1 MKEVKE
7 KTMGKNGQDGKV
19 SAFPDLVYRE
29 LLAVLIVFLV
39 LMIWSHQVDAP
50 LRSIADPN
58 WTENPAKAP
67 WYFVGLQ
74 EMLVYFD
81 PWIAGVTI
89 PLLIIL
95 GLVLLPYIDPNPKGR
110 GEYNFRDRRLIV
122 PMFLF
127 GYLLWFGLI
136 IVGYF
141 LRGPN
146 WQFYW
151 PWEDWSV
158 QKDIEQSLVNLP
170 HFLGLAVL
178 LAYFGVGL
186 TLPALLGKNLFRQLG
201 ILKHVLAWSI
211 VLLMFGVVAKMI
223 LRIFF
228 HVKYI
233 FTTSYFS
240 I

>member
-1 MKEVKE
+1 
-7 KTMGKNGQDGKV
+7 
-19 SAFPDLVYRE
+19 
-29 LLAVLIVFLV
+29 
-39 LMIWSHQVDAP
+39 
-50 LRSIADPN
+50 
-58 WTENPAKAP
+58 
-67 WYFVGLQ
+67 
-74 EMLVYFD
+74 
-81 PWIAGVTI
+81 
-89 PLLIIL
+89 
-95 GLVLLPYIDPNPKGR
+95 
-110 GEYNFRDRRLIV
+110 
-122 PMFLF
+122 MFLF

-158 QKDIEQSLVNLP
+158 QKDIEQRLVNLP
-170 HFLGLAVL
+170 DPLGLAVL

-186 TLPALLGKNLFRQLG
+186 TLPALLGKNLFRKLG

>member
-1 MKEVKE
+1 MEEDAMKEK
-7 KTMGKNGQDGKV
+7 GQKDKV
-19 SAFPDLVYRE
+19 FAFPDLVFKE
-29 LLAVLIVFLV
+29 FLAVLASLLILA
-39 LMIWSHQVDAP
+39 IWSLQVDAP

-81 PWIAGVTI
+81 PWIAGVTT
-89 PLLIIL
+89 PLLIIA
-95 GLVLLPYIDPNPKGR
+95 GLMLLPYLDPNPKGL

-122 PMFLF
+122 PVFLS
-127 GYLLWFGLI
+127 GYFLWFALI
-136 IVGYF
+136 LVGYF

-151 PWEDWSV
+151 PWEDWSI
-158 QKDIEQSLVNLP
+158 QKDAEQALVNLP
-170 HFLGLAVL
+170 DRAGVAL
-178 LAYFGVGL
+178 LIAYFGIGL
-186 TLPALLGKNLFRQLG
+186 TLPALIGKALFRKMG
-201 ILKHVLAWSI
+201 VIKHLIAWSL
-211 VLLMFGVVAKMI
+211 VLLMLGIVTKII
-223 LRIFF
+223 LRTFF

-233 FTTSYFS
+233 LTTSYFS